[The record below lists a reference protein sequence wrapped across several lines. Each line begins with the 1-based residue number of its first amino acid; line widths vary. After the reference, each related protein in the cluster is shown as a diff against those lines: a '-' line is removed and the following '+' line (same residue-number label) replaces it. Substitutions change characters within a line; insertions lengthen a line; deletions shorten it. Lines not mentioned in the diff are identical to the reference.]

1 MERNDELKE
10 IHFKNCTCYYFDEI
24 MQVGD
29 FNFDDNLLNKIS
41 NEISYKNVLVYGIS
55 YKTFMGAKPL
65 RIRLDQL
72 DVLKFLMELNILHC
86 LVLEDMIQF
95 MVELD
100 IL

>member
-29 FNFDDNLLNKIS
+29 FDFDDNLLNKIS

-72 DVLKFLMELNILHC
+72 DVLKFLMELNIL
-86 LVLEDMIQF
+86 
-95 MVELD
+95 
-100 IL
+100 

>member
-29 FNFDDNLLNKIS
+29 FDFDDNLLNKIS

>member
-29 FNFDDNLLNKIS
+29 FDFDDNLLNKIS
-41 NEISYKNVLVYGIS
+41 SEISYKNVLVYGIS